1 MACKEMQRRVMAL
14 IGEVENREL
23 TEILLDV
30 NDNLNNQMLRY
41 ERYKGNVQNNPTST
55 DEVLLELAA
64 GGQELQDLDS
74 RGAAAPPPTAR
85 AEYQVHPPPGQAL
98 GVSPSHFRTSTS

>member
-1 MACKEMQRRVMAL
+1 MAL

>member
-1 MACKEMQRRVMAL
+1 MDL

-30 NDNLNNQMLRY
+30 NDSLNNQMLRY

-55 DEVLLELAA
+55 DEVLLEIAP
-64 GGQELQDLDS
+64 GGQEKTDLES
-74 RGAAAPPPTAR
+74 LGAAA
-85 AEYQVHPPPGQAL
+85 VHPPPAITEYQ
-98 GVSPSHFRTSTS
+98 VSLPPVHCVEIS